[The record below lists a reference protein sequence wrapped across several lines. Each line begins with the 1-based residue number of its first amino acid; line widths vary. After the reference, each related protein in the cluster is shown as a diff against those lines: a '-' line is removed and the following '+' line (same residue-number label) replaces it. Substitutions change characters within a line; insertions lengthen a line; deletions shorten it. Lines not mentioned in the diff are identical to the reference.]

1 MVSKCNVTVTRKE
14 CILRTRT
21 SHRPDLLRVALLA
34 MIFASPALSQP
45 PRDTCDGNENL
56 SGMDMLPQMLSLPA
70 PMANDFTLPA
80 ATCNEIG
87 PDHVTCF
94 APQNNCTVDITCR
107 YVPATRVV
115 SANLMLG
122 PCVTNPAS
130 CIGTATGTI
139 ATIVGASLTAGT
151 QYCVVCE
158 SPVSITAMAIDI
170 VQNTGNCGDLPVE
183 LQSVSIE

>member
-1 MVSKCNVTVTRKE
+1 MVSKRNVIVTRKV
-14 CILRTRT
+14 CILRT
-21 SHRPDLLRVALLA
+21 LLRVALLA

-56 SGMDMLPQMLSLPA
+56 SGMDMLPQMLSMPA
-70 PMANDFTLPA
+70 PMANNFTLPA

-87 PDHVTCF
+87 LDHVTCF

-107 YVPATRVV
+107 YVPATQVV
-115 SANLMLG
+115 SANLMQG

-130 CIGTATGTI
+130 CISTATGTT

>member
-1 MVSKCNVTVTRKE
+1 MVSKRNVIVTRKE
-14 CILRTRT
+14 RILRT
-21 SHRPDLLRVALLA
+21 LLRVALLA

-107 YVPATRVV
+107 YVPATQVV

-130 CIGTATGTI
+130 CIGTATGTT

-170 VQNTGNCGDLPVE
+170 VQNTGNCGSLPVE
-183 LQSVSIE
+183 LQSVSVE

>member
-1 MVSKCNVTVTRKE
+1 MVSKRIVTVTRKE
-14 CILRTRT
+14 RILRTRT
-21 SHRPDLLRVALLA
+21 SHRRGLLRIALLA
-34 MIFASPALSQP
+34 MILATPALSQP
-45 PRDTCDGNENL
+45 PRDTCDGSENL
-56 SGMDMLPQMLSLPA
+56 SGMDMLPQMLSMPA
-70 PMANDFTLPA
+70 PMANNFTLP

-87 PDHVTCF
+87 LDHVTCF
-94 APQNNCTVDITCR
+94 APQNNCTVNITCR
-107 YVPATRVV
+107 YVPATQVV

-130 CIGTATGTI
+130 CIGTATGTT